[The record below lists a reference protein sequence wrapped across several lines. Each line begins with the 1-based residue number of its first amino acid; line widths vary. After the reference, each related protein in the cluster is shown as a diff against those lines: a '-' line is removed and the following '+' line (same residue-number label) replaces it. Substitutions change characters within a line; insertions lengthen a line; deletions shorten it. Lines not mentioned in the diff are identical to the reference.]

1 MSEIYMPGDDL
12 PPAQTPAAP
21 VRPKYETG
29 KAYDYYHL
37 DDNGNVVHE
46 IKQDVEPHLQY
57 CADLRSAGLTGSREM
72 RLAAS
77 FPDAVVRTYC
87 NQKGIDMVEFN
98 RDRVHIRNMLQDP
111 DLSKFRIW
119 DGKI

>member
-1 MSEIYMPGDDL
+1 MSTIYMPGDDL
-12 PPAQTPAAP
+12 PPVQPAP
-21 VRPKYETG
+21 QPKPKYEVG
-29 KAYDYYHL
+29 KAYDFYHVG
-37 DDNGNVVHE
+37 DDGNIIHE
-46 IKQDVEPHLQY
+46 IKQDVEPHLDF
-57 CADLRSAGLTGSREM
+57 CANMRSAGLIGSREM

-77 FPDAVVRTYC
+77 FPDAVVRNYC

-119 DGKI
+119 QGRI